1 MDGGSLALPP
11 FFIFLLDNIYPYRY
25 NMPIP
30 RWVWEG
36 SLFVKSVVEKLEALL
51 ELGGVRKDIVFL
63 ALSGAAVL
71 CSLVGVQPLPF
82 DIAWVAWAFSRSCLP
97 EITKTPP
104 GQLPASCGSKK
115 SGPTACRRIN

>member
-1 MDGGSLALPP
+1 
-11 FFIFLLDNIYPYRY
+11 
-25 NMPIP
+25 MPIP

-82 DIAWVAWAFSRSCLP
+82 DIA
-97 EITKTPP
+97 
-104 GQLPASCGSKK
+104 
-115 SGPTACRRIN
+115 